1 MSVRVAPGPRGGQI
15 TTHFPLGS
23 GWFRKGHADF
33 FCKELSW
40 RVCMGTQGGC
50 FRPQVGGSAENEDN
64 VEEDSGVRGQVLD
77 GIIPMPGWGHASYMC
92 QPSPQEL
99 ELVGVESVGVCD
111 RNKEECSRPLLWLLC
126 KGSFELHSVC
136 PPFRTQLKLHPPGH
150 PSDPQT
156 VLFPLT
162 FPEHEA
168 RSLDENTLHQASAA
182 VRFARLSALM

>member
-1 MSVRVAPGPRGGQI
+1 MASFQCLDRATPVTCA
-15 TTHFPLGS
+15 S
-23 GWFRKGHADF
+23 
-33 FCKELSW
+33 
-40 RVCMGTQGGC
+40 
-50 FRPQVGGSAENEDN
+50 RP
-64 VEEDSGVRGQVLD
+64 
-77 GIIPMPGWGHASYMC
+77 
-92 QPSPQEL
+92 PQEL
-99 ELVGVESVGVCD
+99 ELVGVESAGVCD

-168 RSLDENTLHQASAA
+168 RALDENTLHKASAA
-182 VRFARLSALM
+182 VRFACLSALV